1 MYTYRYIDVYMCVDT
16 CMYVCRKV
24 NVYVN
29 IYTYT
34 CIHLQQDLCQRKELN
49 CFKLRQPVFARDAYW
64 ALPPT
69 PPAAGG
75 SEETDVE
82 VYVCVRMY
90 IFVYTCVCVYMY
102 IHM

>member
-1 MYTYRYIDVYMCVDT
+1 
-16 CMYVCRKV
+16 MYVCIKV
-24 NVYVN
+24 NVYTN
-29 IYTYT
+29 ICTFTY
-34 CIHLQQDLCQRKELN
+34 IHTQQDLCQRKELN

-69 PPAAGG
+69 PPAAVA